1 MKKYLKII
9 FIVFI
14 CVTLIGCS
22 SNESNNIEQIT
33 VQSSGNVLMSDA
45 SGFDAYTSFSSEWN
59 NHVKYSCT
67 VFGSEYL
74 RSSIKNV
81 LFLDSLDD
89 APTDAWDISDD
100 EDQSV
105 MAWVDDSG
113 DSSVPYDLYIAGDGG
128 VDANIDTRYLFA
140 GYYNLE
146 SIDFNDCFYTGDA
159 IDMSFMFYYCAT
171 LKDLDTSS
179 LSTSS
184 AYVMADMFRECISLT
199 SLTLT
204 SFDTSHVLDMKRM
217 FYGCVSLKSLDLGS
231 FDTTNVQ
238 DMSYMFYMCSSL
250 TILYKTSSFTT
261 SNAQTTDMYKGTYMN
276 Y

>member
-1 MKKYLKII
+1 MKKYLKLAFMGLLCI
-9 FIVFI
+9 
-14 CVTLIGCS
+14 LIGCS
-22 SNESNNIEQIT
+22 NNESNTYEQTII
-33 VQSSGNVLMSDA
+33 QSSGNVIMSDTN
-45 SGFDAYTSFSSEWN
+45 GFDAYTCFSDEWN
-59 NHVKYSCT
+59 NYVKYSCT
-67 VFGSEYL
+67 VFGSNYL
-74 RSSIKNV
+74 RSSVKNV
-81 LFLDSLDD
+81 IFLDSLDNKP
-89 APTDAWDISDD
+89 ADAWDISDNV
-100 EDQSV
+100 DQSV

-113 DSSVPYDLYIAGDGG
+113 DNKIPYDLYIAGEGG

-140 GYYNLE
+140 GYNNLE
-146 SIDFNDCFYTGDA
+146 SIHFNDCFYTGDA
-159 IDMSFMFYYCAT
+159 IDMSFMFYYCAS

-179 LSTSS
+179 LNTSS
-184 AYVMADMFRECISLT
+184 VYVMADMFRECMSLS

-231 FDTTNVQ
+231 FNTTNVQ

-261 SNAQTTDMYKGTYMN
+261 SNAETTDMYKGTYLN